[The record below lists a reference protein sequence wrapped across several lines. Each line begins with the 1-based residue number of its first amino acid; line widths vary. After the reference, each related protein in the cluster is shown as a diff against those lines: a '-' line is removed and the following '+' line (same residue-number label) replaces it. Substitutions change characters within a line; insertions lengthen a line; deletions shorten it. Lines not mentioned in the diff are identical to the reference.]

1 MDFGE
6 KGEAII
12 FGNKVKELYIQEII
26 NIINLKLWNENCD
39 KNPYYIGK
47 KFLELNKETTGKI
60 TIDDLKNINEFTE
73 LLYEIINKD
82 SDASPFILDST
93 LVFFSLEEKLWIWIV
108 MMIRLLMNLILK
120 VNLLLLFSLV
130 ECVQM
135 PVDIIIHKLI
145 SVKLIFR

>member
-12 FGNKVKELYIQEII
+12 FGNKVKELYIQAII

-82 SDASPFILDST
+82 SDASPFILDSDIGF
-93 LVFFSLEEKLWIWIV
+93 FFSRGKIMDLDCDDDSTIDE
-108 MMIRLLMNLILK
+108 
-120 VNLLLLFSLV
+120 S
-130 ECVQM
+130 
-135 PVDIIIHKLI
+135 DIESK
-145 SVKLIFR
+145 SFATIFPHGMCLNACRYYYS